1 MFFIVLEDTGY
12 MAGIDSVELVIS
24 GSLVPDALRQNAAK
38 PIPVMA
44 TNLREEVDE
53 EDDLPHLVDDVE
65 EEEFYRRSWERLET
79 DRKEEEEED
88 EIIKPNLRRQSEKVI
103 GVSVPRA
110 SPLVNQ
116 FDADYLVDTH
126 PSVFPWGKG
135 RQPVGMSRIAY
146 YRLLAERV
154 PISQFGHNIGLTFD
168 MLDLWQ
174 RDQVRIVR
182 TLKS

>member
-1 MFFIVLEDTGY
+1 

-38 PIPVMA
+38 PATTMA
-44 TNLREEVDE
+44 TDSPGEADE
-53 EDDLPHLVDDVE
+53 EEELPHLVDDVE
-65 EEEFYRRSWERLET
+65 EEEFYRRTWERLET
-79 DRKEEEEED
+79 DRKVVEEEEVK
-88 EIIKPNLRRQSEKVI
+88 IKPNLRRQSEKVI

-146 YRLLAERV
+146 YRLLAEHV
-154 PISQFGHNIGLTFD
+154 PIS
-168 MLDLWQ
+168 
-174 RDQVRIVR
+174 
-182 TLKS
+182 

>member
-1 MFFIVLEDTGY
+1 ME
-12 MAGIDSVELVIS
+12 
-24 GSLVPDALRQNAAK
+24 
-38 PIPVMA
+38 
-44 TNLREEVDE
+44 TN
-53 EDDLPHLVDDVE
+53 
-65 EEEFYRRSWERLET
+65 
-79 DRKEEEEED
+79 RKEEEEED

>member
-1 MFFIVLEDTGY
+1 

-24 GSLVPDALRQNAAK
+24 GSLVPEALRQNIAK
-38 PIPVMA
+38 PPA
-44 TNLREEVDE
+44 TIAADLQGEMDE
-53 EDDLPHLVDDVE
+53 EEDLPHLVDDVE
-65 EEEFYRRSWERLET
+65 EEEFYRRSWEEHNT
-79 DRKEEEEED
+79 DRKEETEEEV
-88 EIIKPNLRRQSEKVI
+88 IIKPNLRRQSEKVI

-174 RDQVRIVR
+174 RDQVR